1 MDFDLNKE
9 ETMFRDMA
17 KEFGQKEILPSV
29 RQRDREEKFPY
40 EILKKLSALGITGLQ
55 IPQEYGGLG
64 QTWTVLGLVTEQ
76 LAYFDFNVSMA
87 FFTQISLGALPILK
101 WGDDKQKSEYV
112 PPLARGEKLCAHAVV
127 EPNVGSDAGAIET
140 KAEKKGDGW
149 VLNGN
154 KTWISNATTADF
166 CIVLA
171 QTDKSMGTKGIAAFI
186 VDRDTPGFSATK
198 IEHKLGLHSSDT
210 GQVFLRDCYVPDS
223 KRLGPVGRGMRVSLG
238 GIEHTRF
245 GLAISSVGVMQACID
260 ACVKYSQERTQFSR
274 PIGSFQL
281 VQERIAEMVI
291 DCQAGRYL
299 AYRVACLKDKG
310 VPHSLETSIAKV
322 FCADAAVKAARVGIE
337 IHGAYGYTDD
347 FPVERYYRDMISNML
362 VGGTPNIQ
370 KLIIGGAVTGL
381 RAIS

>member
-1 MDFDLNKE
+1 MDFELNRE

-17 KEFGQKEILPSV
+17 KEFGIKEVLPSV
-29 RQRDREEKFPY
+29 RQRDREEKFPF
-40 EILKKLSALGITGLQ
+40 EILKKLSALGLTGLR
-55 IPQEYGGLG
+55 IPPEYGGLG
-64 QTWTVLGLVTEQ
+64 QTWMILGLVTEQ
-76 LAYFDFNVSMA
+76 LAYFDFNVSMS
-87 FFTQISLGALPILK
+87 FFTQISLQALPILK
-101 WGDDKQKSEYV
+101 WGDETQKNEYV
-112 PPLARGEKLCAHAVV
+112 SALVKGEKLGSHAVV

-140 KAEKKGDGW
+140 KAVKKGDGW

-154 KTWISNATTADF
+154 KTWISNATVADF

-171 QTDKSMGTKGIAAFI
+171 QTDKSKGTKGITAFI
-186 VDRDTPGFSATK
+186 VDRNTPGFTAMK

-210 GQVFLRDCYVPDS
+210 GQVFFRDCYVPDS
-223 KRLGPVGRGMRVSLG
+223 KRLGPIGEGLKVSLG
-238 GIEHTRF
+238 SIEHTRF
-245 GLAISSVGVMQACID
+245 GLAISSVGVMQSCID
-260 ACVKYSQERTQFSR
+260 ACVKYSQERFQFGK

-281 VQERIAEMVI
+281 IQERIADMVVE
-291 DCQAGRYL
+291 CHAGRYL
-299 AYRVACLKDKG
+299 AYRVASMKDKG

-322 FCADAAVKAARVGIE
+322 FCAEAAVKAARQGIE

-362 VGGTPNIQ
+362 VGGTANIQ